1 MSYYVQRN
9 LAEIEND
16 FNAILK
22 NEKLNSKQEQ
32 GVCLAR
38 LMTEMEHTWDNSRMW
53 DSPEDEKTEQAKL
66 YEKISK
72 ARNL

>member
-1 MSYYVQRN
+1 MQRD
-9 LAEIEND
+9 LIEIEKD

-22 NEKLNSKQEQ
+22 NEELNSKQEE

-53 DSPEDEKTEQAKL
+53 GSSEDEKTEQAKL

-72 ARNL
+72 ARNI